1 MIFDCEKLAHTC
13 QLWDDQFSSPV
24 QLDGDGLWVGVL
36 SSGRCSLEQASA
48 GAVMAGSL
56 LIGPSPLDL
65 APLSPCHLMAV
76 RIEGRAADLF
86 LEQLPSPMFADG
98 SSCPEAAQL
107 LAMLACAPAS
117 SRSCGLCCQL
127 LCEISNADSALPV
140 YSPLVEEAVASIR
153 ENYAGLYGVE
163 ELSSSLGVSKSH
175 LVRTFKEQV
184 GITPGQYLTQVRIET
199 AKQLLCR
206 PEYSLE
212 VVASLC
218 GFSGANY
225 LCRVFRQH
233 TGMTPATY
241 RSNLGTASRSAPETL
256 LPQEKALYV

>member
-1 MIFDCEKLAHTC
+1 MIFDHEKLAC
-13 QLWDDQFSSPV
+13 AAQLWDDQFSSPV
-24 QLDGDGLWVGVL
+24 KLTGEGLWVGVL
-36 SSGRCSLEQASA
+36 SSGRCSLVQASA

-56 LIGPSPLDL
+56 LIGPGPLDL
-65 APLSPCHLMAV
+65 EPLSPCHLMAV
-76 RIEGRAADLF
+76 RIEGCAAELF
-86 LEQLPSPMFADG
+86 LSQLPAPMFAAG

-107 LAMLACAPAS
+107 LAMLSAEPPAQRAS
-117 SRSCGLCCQL
+117 GLCCQL
-127 LCEISNADSALPV
+127 LCEISGADSALPI

-184 GITPGQYLTQVRIET
+184 GIPPGQYLTQIRIEA

-233 TGMTPATY
+233 TGMTPAAY
-241 RSNLGTASRSAPETL
+241 RAGIGSGTAPDTL
-256 LPQEKALYV
+256 LPQEKALYI